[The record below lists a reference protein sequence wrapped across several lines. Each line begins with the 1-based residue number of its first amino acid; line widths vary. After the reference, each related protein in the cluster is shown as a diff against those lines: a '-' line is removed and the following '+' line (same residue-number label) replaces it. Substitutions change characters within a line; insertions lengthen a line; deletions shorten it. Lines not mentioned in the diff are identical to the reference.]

1 MAIRVLEEPDDFI
14 RRALPRGHCRM
25 RQRPSTR
32 VRSDSTAGRGTA
44 KVRCVLLLHAL
55 AHNLMRALALAP
67 SLLGHGEGAP
77 IGTAGTV

>member
-1 MAIRVLEEPDDFI
+1 MILFGMHY
-14 RRALPRGHCRM
+14 RAATAECVNA
-25 RQRPSTR
+25 QVR
-32 VRSDSTAGRGTA
+32 VRGLTRLRVRGAA

-55 AHNLMRALALAP
+55 AHNLMCALALAP